1 MIVKN
6 ADELLGNAQTHKLRK
21 SREILIELIE
31 NVIESANPSSAIRR
45 HVRVEKEWLKI
56 GDHKFDLGKIG
67 DIVVVGGGKAS
78 AAMAEALEEI
88 LGDRIARGMVNI
100 PEGTASRHYTRRIEL
115 TEAGHPFPTD
125 AGVKGA
131 KRMLEAVGDL
141 SPRDLMISLISGG
154 GSALVPLPTEGI
166 TLDEI
171 QKTTQLLL
179 KSGATIRE
187 INTVRKHLSRIKG
200 GQLAR
205 AAYPASVIGLLISDV
220 VGDSPSTIASGPT
233 SPDPTT
239 FSDALAVLG
248 RYGLLGEVPRKV
260 LSHLKKGVEGK
271 IPETPKPREEC
282 FRNVKNV
289 IVASNSGAIEAARRV
304 GKVYGL
310 NVSVLTTSMQGEARE
325 AGAWLA
331 SIAKEVIKTGRPVP
345 KPALLL
351 SGGETTVTVRGKGIG
366 GRNQELVLG
375 AVMNISGLE
384 NVTIASFATDGVDG
398 PTNAA
403 GAVADG
409 FTLKKAESLKL
420 DPISYLER
428 NDSYRFF
435 KKLGDTI
442 VTGPTRTN
450 IMDMVTFICM

>member
-6 ADELLGNAQTHKLRK
+6 ADELLKNARTRELRK

-31 NVIESANPSSAIRR
+31 SVIESANPFSAIRR
-45 HVRVEKEWLKI
+45 YVRVEKGWLKI
-56 GDHKFDLGKIG
+56 GGHEFNLGKIG

-78 AAMAEALEEI
+78 VAMAEALEEI
-88 LGDRIARGMVNI
+88 LGDRITRGVVNV
-100 PEGTASRHYTRRIEL
+100 PKDTAPGHCTRRIEL
-115 TEAGHPFPTD
+115 TEAGHPFPTE

-131 KRMLEAVGDL
+131 KRMLEAVGNL
-141 SPRDLMISLISGG
+141 SPRDLVISLISGG
-154 GSALVPLPTEGI
+154 GSALIPLPTKGI

-187 INTVRKHLSRIKG
+187 INAVRKHLSRIKG

-271 IPETPKPREEC
+271 IPETPKLGEEC

-304 GKVYGL
+304 GKVHGL

-331 SIAKEVIKTGRPVP
+331 SIARGVIEAGRPVP

-375 AVMNISGLE
+375 AAMSISGLE
-384 NVTIASFATDGVDG
+384 NVTIASFSTDGVDG
-398 PTNAA
+398 PTDAA
-403 GAVADG
+403 GAVVDG

-420 DPISYLER
+420 DPTSYLER
-428 NDSYRFF
+428 NDSHRFF
-435 KKLGDTI
+435 KKLGGII
-442 VTGPTRTN
+442 VTRPTGTN
-450 IMDMVTFICM
+450 VMDIATLICM